1 MPFSIVRGDIACV
14 EADVVVN
21 AANERLAPGSGVCGA
36 IYAGAGYDDMLAAC
50 RELGGCPTGEAVVTP
65 GFALPARWCVHT
77 VGPVWRGGASGE
89 ERALRSCYRSVFR
102 EVVRLGAASVA
113 YPLISAGVY
122 GYPAEGAL
130 AVAREE
136 TRAFLEAH
144 DDVDVMLVVFDDD
157 VIWRGS
163 ELAREVRLLAF
174 GDHAVAGM
182 DLEID
187 ALVLEEVVA
196 ASPSAARARRPRVP
210 PSLDERLASLDPTFS
225 ETVLALVDERGMTD
239 AEVYHRANLSRQLF
253 SKLRGNPG
261 YRPAKATAVALCMGL
276 GLDLGEAED
285 LLARAGYAL
294 SPSSAFDVV
303 VTFFLERGIHDVL
316 RLNEVLFAYDLPLV
330 GSV

>member
-1 MPFSIVRGDIACV
+1 MPFSIVRGDIARV
-14 EADVVVN
+14 RADVVVN

-36 IYAGAGYDDMLAAC
+36 IYAAAGYDDMLAAC

-77 VGPVWRGGASGE
+77 VGPVWRGGAAGE

-102 EVVRLGAASVA
+102 EAVRLGATSVA
-113 YPLISAGVY
+113 YPLVSAGVY

-136 TRAFLEAH
+136 TRAFLESH

-157 VIWRGS
+157 VIRRGS
-163 ELAREVRLLAF
+163 DLTREVA
-174 GDHAVAGM
+174 
-182 DLEID
+182 
-187 ALVLEEVVA
+187 ALVDGVVGETALEVEALAAEEVA
-196 ASPSAARARRPRVP
+196 AVPSAVVRARRPHVP
-210 PSLDERLASLDPTFS
+210 PSLDERLASLDPAFS

-261 YRPAKATAVALCMGL
+261 YRPTKATAVALCMGL

-294 SPSSAFDVV
+294 SPSSAFDAVV
-303 VTFFLERGIHDVL
+303 SFFLERGIHDVL
-316 RLNEVLFAYDLPLV
+316 RLNEVLFAYGLPLV

>member
-1 MPFSIVRGDIACV
+1 MPFSIVRGDIARV
-14 EADVVVN
+14 RADVVVN

-36 IYAGAGYDDMLAAC
+36 IYAAAGYDDMLAAC

-77 VGPVWRGGASGE
+77 VGPVWRGGAAGE

-102 EVVRLGAASVA
+102 EAVRLGATSVA
-113 YPLISAGVY
+113 YPLVSAGVY

-136 TRAFLEAH
+136 TRAFLESH

-157 VIWRGS
+157 VIRRGS
-163 ELAREVRLLAF
+163 ELAREVAGLVD
-174 GDHAVAGM
+174 GDDGVG
-182 DLEID
+182 LEPD
-187 ALVLEEVVA
+187 ALVLEEA
-196 ASPSAARARRPRVP
+196 ALAPSSEVRAHRSRVP
-210 PSLDERLASLDPTFS
+210 TSLDERLATLDPTFS

-276 GLDLGEAED
+276 GLDLDEAED

-294 SPSSAFDVV
+294 SSSSASDVV
-303 VTFFLERGIHDVL
+303 VRWFLERGIHDVL
-316 RLNEVLFAYDLPLV
+316 RLNEVLFAYGLPLV

>member
-1 MPFSIVRGDIACV
+1 MPFSIVRGDIARV

-36 IYAGAGYDDMLAAC
+36 IYASAGYDDMLAAC

-77 VGPVWRGGASGE
+77 VGPVWRGGAAGE

-102 EVVRLGAASVA
+102 ETVRLGATSVA

-136 TRAFLEAH
+136 TRAFLETH

-157 VIWRGS
+157 VIRRGS
-163 ELAREVRLLAF
+163 GLAREA
-174 GDHAVAGM
+174 A
-182 DLEID
+182 
-187 ALVLEEVVA
+187 ALVDGVVGETAFEVEALAAEEVA
-196 ASPSAARARRPRVP
+196 AAPSSVVRARRPCVS
-210 PSLDERLASLDPTFS
+210 PSLDERLSSLEPTFS

-276 GLDLGEAED
+276 GLDLDEGED

-294 SPSSAFDVV
+294 SSSSASDVV
-303 VTFFLERGIHDVL
+303 VRWFLERGIHDVL
-316 RLNEVLFAYDLPLV
+316 RLNEVLFAYGLPLV

>member
-1 MPFSIVRGDIACV
+1 MPFSIVRGDIARV

-36 IYAGAGYDDMLAAC
+36 IYAAAGYDDMLAAC

-77 VGPVWRGGASGE
+77 VGPVWRGGAAGE

-102 EVVRLGAASVA
+102 ETVRLGATSVA

-163 ELAREVRLLAF
+163 ELAREVVGLVDGVVGETAFEVEALAAEEV
-174 GDHAVAGM
+174 AVAPSS
-182 DLEID
+182 
-187 ALVLEEVVA
+187 VV
-196 ASPSAARARRPRVP
+196 RAHRSRVP
-210 PSLDERLASLDPTFS
+210 TSLDERLATLDPTFS

-276 GLDLGEAED
+276 GLDLDEAED

-294 SPSSAFDVV
+294 SSSSASDVV
-303 VTFFLERGIHDVL
+303 VRWFLERGIHDVL
-316 RLNEVLFAYDLPLV
+316 RLNEVLFAYGLPLV

>member
-1 MPFSIVRGDIACV
+1 MPFSIVRGDIARV

-36 IYAGAGYDDMLAAC
+36 IYAAAGYDDMLAAC

-77 VGPVWRGGASGE
+77 VGPVWRGGAAGE

-102 EVVRLGAASVA
+102 ETVRLGATSVA
-113 YPLISAGVY
+113 YPLVSAGVY

-136 TRAFLEAH
+136 TRAFLESH

-163 ELAREVRLLAF
+163 ELAREVAGLVE
-174 GDHAVAGM
+174 GDDVG
-182 DLEID
+182 LESD
-187 ALVLEEVVA
+187 ALVLEEVACVP
-196 ASPSAARARRPRVP
+196 PSEVRARRPCVP
-210 PSLDERLASLDPTFS
+210 PSLDERLSSLEPTFS

-261 YRPAKATAVALCMGL
+261 YRPTKATAVALCMGL
-276 GLDLGEAED
+276 ALGLGEAED

-294 SPSSAFDVV
+294 SPSSAFDAVV
-303 VTFFLERGIHDVL
+303 SFFLERGIHDVL
-316 RLNEVLFAYDLPLV
+316 RLNEVLFAYGLPLV

>member
-1 MPFSIVRGDIACV
+1 MPFSIVRGDIARV

-36 IYAGAGYDDMLAAC
+36 IYAAAGYDDMLAAC

-65 GFALPARWCVHT
+65 GFALPACWCVHT
-77 VGPVWRGGASGE
+77 VGPVWGGGASGE

-102 EVVRLGAASVA
+102 EVVRLGATSVA

-163 ELAREVRLLAF
+163 ELAREVAGLVD
-174 GDHAVAGM
+174 GDDGVG
-182 DLEID
+182 LEPD
-187 ALVLEEVVA
+187 ALVLEEA
-196 ASPSAARARRPRVP
+196 ALAPSSEVRAHRSRVP
-210 PSLDERLASLDPTFS
+210 TSLDERLATLDPTFS
-225 ETVLALVDERGMTD
+225 ETVLALVDGRGMTD

-276 GLDLGEAED
+276 GLDLDEAED

-294 SPSSAFDVV
+294 SSSSASDVV
-303 VTFFLERGIHDVL
+303 VRWFLERGIHDVL
-316 RLNEVLFAYDLPLV
+316 RLNEVLFAYGLPLV

>member
-1 MPFSIVRGDIACV
+1 MPFSIVRGDIARM

-163 ELAREVRLLAF
+163 ELAREVAGLVE
-174 GDHAVAGM
+174 GDDGVG
-182 DLEID
+182 LESD
-187 ALVLEEVVA
+187 ALVLEEVARV
-196 ASPSAARARRPRVP
+196 PSSEVRARRPRVP
-210 PSLDERLASLDPTFS
+210 SSLDERLASLDPTFS

-261 YRPAKATAVALCMGL
+261 YRPTKATAVALCMGL
-276 GLDLGEAED
+276 GLDLGETED